1 MAATYDPS
9 PDVDRTSAHLAVIM
23 FTDLADSSALAR
35 RLGDADYVRHVL
47 EPHNAI
53 FRQLLTEFTEAR
65 EIKQT
70 GDGFIATFA
79 SPSDA
84 AQCALRFHHALR
96 TSSWQRVAPQTRIGI
111 HLGEATGV
119 RAASGIHEDVAGD
132 AANMTARLMSL
143 AEPGQSLLTK
153 TAFDSA
159 RQSGRVTAPAAAR
172 RPDEPPAAKPELCW
186 LNHGWYRF
194 KGADEPFEVCEVG
207 VVGESPLRP
216 PADCEKARRVAGQK
230 EAPLPLRERARRH
243 FQEVFGR
250 RRSHWLVVAAL
261 TAAGMALGHFFKTD
275 ENLFSAQY
283 KVFEFLEE
291 HSARP
296 LRSSHAVVVLV
307 DDDAYYKSEAAGR
320 APINRRYLAKIVR
333 ALGELNPAAIAL
345 DFDFRSPDPSG
356 ETQATSADGVQLPE
370 FSEYVDETA
379 ELLET
384 LRDTSSRRRIP
395 VVLPAT
401 IGKEDGEFVKESDI
415 YNGFDFDGAP
425 LAIGY
430 IALDTDTKVIPPTK
444 RLKDGTQLDSFSLAI
459 VRSVDDQALEG
470 DQWSAPMYGGFIRGD
485 GILQLAAGDVLHPES
500 EEQLRKRVQ
509 HKSVLI
515 GGAWHRFG
523 YRRGMLIDSY
533 DSPAG
538 FIPGVLIHANY
549 VEAVL
554 DRRVVLPLSDWI
566 VVPAEGLLAFSLAY
580 ALVLPTRPWIKAS
593 AVIGL
598 IALPIVCSYVA
609 VQNFG
614 VYFDVLI
621 VNILLLGHFLVEKLM
636 EWYQHHRSWLAYART
651 SASGAEA

>member
-1 MAATYDPS
+1 MAAAYDPTK
-9 PDVDRTSAHLAVIM
+9 DVDRTSAHLAVIM

-35 RLGDADYVRHVL
+35 RLGDADYVRYVL

-96 TSSWQRVAPQTRIGI
+96 TSRWQRATPQTRIGI

-143 AEPGQSLLTK
+143 AEPGQTLLTK

-172 RPDEPPAAKPELCW
+172 RPEEPAPAEPELRW

-194 KGADEPFEVCEVG
+194 KGAEEPFEVCEAG
-207 VVGESPLRP
+207 VAGESPLQP
-216 PADCEKARRVAGQK
+216 PADSEKARRVVRPRQ
-230 EAPLPLRERARRH
+230 APLPLRERARRH
-243 FQEVFGR
+243 VQQVFGR
-250 RRSHWLVVAAL
+250 RRSHWLVVILL
-261 TAAGMALGHFFKTD
+261 TAAGIALGHLFKSN
-275 ENLFSAQY
+275 ERLFSAQY

-307 DDDAYYKSEAAGR
+307 DDEAYYKSEPAGR

-356 ETQATSADGVQLPE
+356 EMKATSADGVQLPE

-384 LRDTSSRRRIP
+384 LKELSSSRSIP
-395 VVLPAT
+395 VILPAT
-401 IGKEDGEFVKESDI
+401 IGKDNGEFVKEADI
-415 YNGFDFDGAP
+415 YDGFDFGAVRP
-425 LAIGY
+425 ATGY
-430 IALDTDTKVIPPTK
+430 IALDDDTKVIPPTK

-459 VRSVDDQALEG
+459 VRSVDEAALEP
-470 DQWSAPMYGGFIRGD
+470 DQWSGAMYGGFIRGD
-485 GILQLAAGDVLHPES
+485 GIPQLGAAAVLHPES
-500 EEQLRKRVQ
+500 EERLRKRVQ
-509 HKSVLI
+509 HKAALI
-515 GGAWHRFG
+515 GGAWHRLG
-523 YRRGMLIDSY
+523 YRRGSLIDSY

-554 DRRVVLPLSDWI
+554 DRRVVLPLSDWF

-580 ALVLPTRPWIKAS
+580 ALVLPARPWVKACT
-593 AVIGL
+593 VLGL
-598 IALPIVCSYVA
+598 IALPIVCSYIA

-621 VNILLLGHFLVEKLM
+621 VNLLLLGHFLAEKLI
-636 EWYQHHRSWLAYART
+636 EWGQHHRQWLAYERT
-651 SASGAEA
+651 SIGGAEV